1 MAVSTIE
8 KRDLSRMK
16 RPSRVQD
23 VIPIKR
29 LYESGMRYLDDNR
42 YAKTFEITDI
52 DYSSSGDDE
61 RADIFDRYSTIINSF
76 DGSKSVYKL
85 TICNQHVNK
94 HSALQQ
100 SLLSAD
106 VGDGYDNLRL
116 AYNRLRY
123 DDIQG
128 DNAYIQRKFLTIS
141 TYQSKEEKAD
151 AYFVRSERDMNKRF
165 LMLDSSIRALNAE
178 DYLEMIYDFFN
189 AGKEEKYNYKYDNKK
204 YDKRFGDYICPDAMR
219 IHDNY
224 IEIGGKIA
232 RCMMVKNFGGVI
244 NDDFLVRLAELK
256 TNMMLTLDIIPVSNG
271 DARKVIDRKD
281 DDVEANA
288 DTWSNKRSIREGS
301 AIRLPRQ
308 VKKDRKVID
317 EYIEDM
323 DERNQKM
330 FMNQIVVAF
339 LADNMTELEDLTESL
354 METAAE
360 SSAQMSILYFQQLQG
375 LQNAIPFGVRRINN
389 LRDCNTDT
397 TAMLIPFDQVRMNH
411 NSGIPYGRHEG
422 TKQQQMVDRRLLV
435 NGHEWVFGM
444 SGSGKS
450 MNVKQKTLFEALL
463 TDGDIVIVDPDG
475 EGRPLVEALGG
486 QVIHVGRDSINVADI
501 LLDYGDPEDPID
513 PVKNSS
519 DFVISFIETILNSGA
534 DFGEMEKSLVDRAL
548 RALYQGVINGAAT
561 YITLEDVYDTLMGY
575 GIQAATNLAIS
586 LERHVIGSFN
596 CFAKETTVNI
606 HSRIVCY
613 DLSTLPKQLKNAGMM
628 VVMNH
633 IDQRLIANRKLKRA
647 TYIKFEEMDYYFSH
661 QASTVRIKDFFERAR
676 KYGGFITAVIQNIT
690 RVLQVP
696 EAHMMIQNAANVIM
710 MKQEKDD
717 AEELARM
724 YGLSN
729 IQVKALRYAEI
740 GHGINKIGDVIYSFD
755 CTIPKD
761 NEIYKLIHTDVVDV
775 A

>member
-16 RPSRVQD
+16 RPGRAQD

-42 YAKTFEITDI
+42 YAKTFEIKDI
-52 DYSSSGDDE
+52 DYSSSGDEE
-61 RADIFDRYSTIINSF
+61 RADIFNRYSAIINSF
-76 DGSKSVYKL
+76 DGSKSVYKM

-94 HSALQQ
+94 QSVLSQ
-100 SLLSAD
+100 SLISAD

-128 DNAYIQRKFLTIS
+128 DNGYIQRKFLTIS
-141 TYQSKEEKAD
+141 TYRPKEEKAD
-151 AYFVRSERDMNKRF
+151 AYFARTEGDMNKRF
-165 LMLDSSIRALNAE
+165 LMLDSSLRALNAE
-178 DYLEMIYDFFN
+178 DYLEMIYDFFH
-189 AGKEEKYNYKYDNKK
+189 AGHEEKYNYRYDKEK
-204 YDKRFGDYICPDAMR
+204 YDKRFKDYVCPDAVR
-219 IHDNY
+219 VHNDY
-224 IEIGGKIA
+224 IEIGSKLA
-232 RCMMVKNFGGVI
+232 RCMMVKNFGGVV
-244 NDDFLVRLAELK
+244 NDDFLTRLAELK
-256 TNMMLTLDIIPVSNG
+256 TNMMLTADIIPVSNG

-308 VKKDRKVID
+308 VKKDRKIID

-323 DERNQKM
+323 DENNQKM
-330 FMNQIVVAF
+330 FLNQIVVVF
-339 LADNMTELEDLTESL
+339 LADSMSELEDFTESL
-354 METAAE
+354 METASE

-375 LQNAIPFGVRRINN
+375 LQDALPFGVRRINN

-397 TAMLIPFDQVRMNH
+397 TAMLMPFDHVKLNH

-450 MNVKQKTLFEALL
+450 VNVKLKTLFEALL

-475 EGRPLVEALGG
+475 EYRPLVESLGG
-486 QVIHVGRDSINVADI
+486 QVICVGRDAINVADI
-501 LLDYGDPEDPID
+501 LLDYGDADDPID
-513 PVKNSS
+513 PVKDSS
-519 DFVISFIETILNSGA
+519 DFVTSFIETILNSGA

-548 RALYQGVINGAAT
+548 RALYQGVINGAAA
-561 YITLEDVYDTLMGY
+561 YITLEDLYDTLMGY

-596 CFAKETTVNI
+596 CFAKPTDINI
-606 HSRIVCY
+606 HSRILCY
-613 DLSTLPKQLKNAGMM
+613 DLSTIPKQLKNAGMM

-633 IDQRLIANRKLKRA
+633 VDKRLITNRKLKRA

-661 QASTVRIKDFFERAR
+661 PASIIRLKEFFERSR
-676 KYGGFITAVIQNIT
+676 KYGGFITAIIQNIT

-729 IQVKALRYAEI
+729 IQVKALRYAEA
-740 GHGINKIGDVIYSFD
+740 GHGINKIGDVTYSFD
-755 CTIPKD
+755 YTIPRD
-761 NEIYKLIHTDVVDV
+761 NEIYALVHTDAVET